1 MTSDKEALRNDVLT
15 DSVSRGRMPFRLIAE
30 PQKWG
35 GGGGAQGYPFIHVD
49 VSMLTI
55 LLA

>member
-30 PQKWG
+30 PQMWG